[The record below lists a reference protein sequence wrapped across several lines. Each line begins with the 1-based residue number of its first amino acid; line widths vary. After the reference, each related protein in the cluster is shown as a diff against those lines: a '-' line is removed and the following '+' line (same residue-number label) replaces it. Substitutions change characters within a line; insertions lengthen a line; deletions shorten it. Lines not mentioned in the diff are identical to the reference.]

1 MIYLNIDFI
10 QPSMKICACKGK
22 NMAKIKESKKL
33 KGLTGPEFIYRDRL
47 GFNVGEKA
55 YEKSRL
61 RALKRKEKRKKE
73 LAKKV
78 HKDTIS
84 KDDRFLK
91 NYERGEKQESA
102 VIKEYRPT
110 EKYKAKIKNYYQP
123 RKSDLSME
131 DLMKGYAKEI
141 EQDKKDTKL
150 YGRPKKK
157 GELGV

>member
-1 MIYLNIDFI
+1 
-10 QPSMKICACKGK
+10 
-22 NMAKIKESKKL
+22 MAKIKESKKL
-33 KGLTGPEFIYRDRL
+33 KGLTGSEFVYYDRL
-47 GFNVGEKA
+47 GFKTGEKA

-61 RALKRKEKRKKE
+61 RALKRKEERKKE

-84 KDDRFLK
+84 KDDRAAKIRKSFK
-91 NYERGEKQESA
+91 DA

-110 EKYKAKIKNYYQP
+110 EKYKAKIKNYAQP
-123 RKSDLSME
+123 RKGDLSME
-131 DLMKGYAKEI
+131 DLMKGLAKESK
-141 EQDKKDTKL
+141 QNKKDTKL

>member
-1 MIYLNIDFI
+1 IDFI

-33 KGLTGPEFIYRDRL
+33 KGLTGPEFIYYDRL
-47 GFNVGEKA
+47 GFKTGEKA

-84 KDDRFLK
+84 DTDRFIK

-110 EKYKAKIKNYYQP
+110 EKYRAKIKNYAQP

-131 DLMKGYAKEI
+131 DLIKNYAK
-141 EQDKKDTKL
+141 QLDKETKL

-157 GELGV
+157 GELGL